1 MNILMAR
8 PQSPASSSA
17 QRGAVL
23 YVALIMLI
31 LMALLGIAGMQV
43 AGMQE
48 KMASS
53 HRAANRAFQN
63 SEGVTRAAERSVE
76 HIANREAL
84 PGDSLIQAADITRNC
99 DDGYD
104 PVSWAAERVGQAAP
118 AVRVRQIDS
127 CIVGESALDMG
138 APLDETTPI
147 YQITGFAT
155 DDQDAATSAVVIDTI
170 FKL

>member
-1 MNILMAR
+1 MATQKTSLNGFHGAR
-8 PQSPASSSA
+8 Q

-31 LMALLGIAGMQV
+31 LLALLGIAGMQV

-48 KMASS
+48 KMSS
-53 HRAANRAFQN
+53 NYRAANRAFQN
-63 SEGVTRAAERSVE
+63 SEGVVRGAENAVE
-76 HIANREAL
+76 SIANRTEVDDGLVTA
-84 PGDSLIQAADITRNC
+84 DSINRVC

-104 PVSWAAERVGQAAP
+104 PVNWAATNVDATDSS
-118 AVRVRQIDS
+118 VNVRQIDT
-127 CIVGESALDMG
+127 CIVGESTLDMG
-138 APLDETTPI
+138 EAIDETTPI

-155 DDQDAATSAVVIDTI
+155 DDSEAATSAVVIDTV

>member
-1 MNILMAR
+1 MKPTPR
-8 PQSPASSSA
+8 PLRTGIPRA

-31 LMALLGIAGMQV
+31 LLALLGIAGMQV

-48 KMASS
+48 RMASNY
-53 HRAANRAFQN
+53 RAANRAFQN
-63 SEGVTRAAERSVE
+63 SEGVVRSAERAVE
-76 HIANREAL
+76 SIANRTEVSADAL
-84 PGDSLIQAADITRNC
+84 VAADDIKRTC

-104 PVSWAAERVGQAAP
+104 PMIWASERADDADSSVN
-118 AVRVRQIDS
+118 VRQIDS
-127 CIVGESALDMG
+127 CIVGEAALDMG
-138 APLDETTPI
+138 APLDEATPI

-155 DDQDAATSAVVIDTI
+155 DDSGAPTSAVVIDTV